1 MMKEK
6 ILRFGR
12 TAPLIGVLTEP
23 RAVTGAANLP
33 AVVLLNSGI
42 LHRVGA
48 CRLHVGVARRLA
60 RDGFTVLRFDYS
72 GIGDSEARRD
82 DLSFEESAL
91 LETREAMD
99 HLAKTRGSRE
109 FILMGLC
116 SGADMAH
123 EVARTDKRV
132 VGLVMLDG
140 WAYRDIGYYMHHY
153 GSRALR
159 LDVWQRWIGGRIA
172 GLRGAAR
179 AKPLSA
185 QQELEGFTYEV
196 PKYVRHF
203 PPRKRIA
210 ADLKDFV
217 QRSIAM
223 YFIFSGGQPNEY
235 NHAGQYRRTFWRVP
249 FGSRL
254 REEFLPDADHIFT
267 GLTHQAFVVDSVAE
281 WASEWTS
288 RAATTDVPAPAPAP
302 MPGYAAPAPARQP
315 IAGAR

>member
-1 MMKEK
+1 MTKEK

-23 RAVTGAANLP
+23 HAVPGGTNLP
-33 AVVLLNSGI
+33 AVVMLNSGI

-82 DLSFEESAL
+82 DLAFEESAL

-99 HLAKTRGSRE
+99 HLAATRGVRE

-123 EVARTDKRV
+123 EVARVDKRI

-153 GSRALR
+153 GRRALR
-159 LDVWQRWIGGRIA
+159 LDVWRRWLGSKLARA
-172 GLRGAAR
+172 RGAAR
-179 AKPLSA
+179 AVQPTA
-185 QQELEGFTYEV
+185 QQLEGFTYEV

-203 PPRKRIA
+203 PASSRIA

-217 QRSIAM
+217 ARGISM

-235 NHAGQYRRTFWRVP
+235 NHGGQYRRKFWRVP
-249 FGSRL
+249 FGGQL
-254 REEFLPDADHIFT
+254 REEYLPDADHIFT
-267 GLTHQAFVVDSVAE
+267 GLSHQAFVIDS
-281 WASEWTS
+281 
-288 RAATTDVPAPAPAP
+288 
-302 MPGYAAPAPARQP
+302 
-315 IAGAR
+315 

>member
-1 MMKEK
+1 MTKEK

-23 RAVTGAANLP
+23 HAVPGGVNLP

-82 DLSFEESAL
+82 DLAFEESAL

-123 EVARTDKRV
+123 EVARADKRV

-140 WAYRDIGYYMHHY
+140 WAYRDVGYYLHHY

-159 LDVWQRWIGGRIA
+159 LDVWRRWIASRIA
-172 GLRGAAR
+172 RLRGAAR
-179 AKPLSA
+179 AIQMSA
-185 QQELEGFTYEV
+185 QQQLEGFTYEV

-217 QRSIAM
+217 ERNIAM

-249 FGSRL
+249 FADRL
-254 REEFLPDADHIFT
+254 REEFLPEADHIFT
-267 GLTHQAFVVDSVAE
+267 GLGHQAFVVDSVAE
-281 WASEWTS
+281 WAGAWS
-288 RAATTDVPAPAPAP
+288 RRATTADAPIAASV
-302 MPGYAAPAPARQP
+302 PGYAAPAPSRQP
-315 IAGAR
+315 VAGAR

>member
-1 MMKEK
+1 MKEK

-23 RAVTGAANLP
+23 RSEAGAAGLP

-48 CRLHVGVARRLA
+48 CRLHVGIARRLA
-60 RDGFTVLRFDYS
+60 ADGFTVLRFDYS

-82 DLSFEESAL
+82 DLAFEESAL

-99 HLAKTRGSRE
+99 HLATTRGARE

-123 EVARTDKRV
+123 EVARADKRV

-140 WAYRDIGYYMHHY
+140 WAYRDIGYYLHHY
-153 GSRALR
+153 GTRALR
-159 LDVWQRWIGGRIA
+159 LDVWRRWILGKLA
-172 GLRGAAR
+172 KVRGAAR
-179 AKPLSA
+179 AMQPTA
-185 QQELEGFTYEV
+185 QRLEGFTYEV

-203 PPRKRIA
+203 PAPRRIA

-217 QRSIAM
+217 ARGISM

-249 FGSRL
+249 FGNLL

-267 GLTHQAFVVDSVAE
+267 GLGHQQFVVDSVAE
-281 WASEWTS
+281 WAGAW
-288 RAATTDVPAPAPAP
+288 ATRTPADIAPVTPA
-302 MPGYAAPAPARQP
+302 GYVAAPAASSPRRSV
-315 IAGAR
+315 AGAR

>member
-1 MMKEK
+1 MKEK

-23 RAVTGAANLP
+23 RATTSAAGLP

-82 DLSFEESAL
+82 DLAFEESAL

-99 HLAKTRGSRE
+99 HLATTRGAKE

-123 EVARTDKRV
+123 EVARADKRV

-140 WAYRDIGYYMHHY
+140 WAYRDIGYYLHHY
-153 GSRALR
+153 GARALR
-159 LDVWQRWIGGRIA
+159 LDVWRRWIVSKLA
-172 GLRGAAR
+172 KARGAAR
-179 AKPLSA
+179 ALKPAA
-185 QQELEGFTYEV
+185 QQLEGFTYEV

-203 PPRKRIA
+203 PAPRRIA

-217 QRSIAM
+217 GRGISM

-235 NHAGQYRRTFWRVP
+235 NHAGQYRRKFWRVR
-249 FGSRL
+249 FGDRL
-254 REEFLPDADHIFT
+254 REEYLPDADHIFT
-267 GLTHQAFVVDSVAE
+267 GLAHQQFVMESVAN
-281 WASEWTS
+281 WAEAWTK
-288 RAATTDVPAPAPAP
+288 RTPVADAAVTAAGA
-302 MPGYAAPAPARQP
+302 GYAPGAIAPRRTA
-315 IAGAR
+315 AGAR

>member
-1 MMKEK
+1 MKEK

-23 RAVTGAANLP
+23 RVTTSP
-33 AVVLLNSGI
+33 ASRPTVVLLNSGI

-60 RDGFTVLRFDYS
+60 QDGFTVLRFDYS

-99 HLAKTRGSRE
+99 HLATTRGARE

-123 EVARTDKRV
+123 EVARADKRI

-140 WAYRDIGYYMHHY
+140 WAYRNIGYYLHHY

-159 LDVWQRWIGGRIA
+159 LDVWRRWIVGKLVKA
-172 GLRGAAR
+172 RGAAR
-179 AKPLSA
+179 AMKPTA
-185 QQELEGFTYEV
+185 QQLEGFTYEV

-203 PPRKRIA
+203 PAPRRIA
-210 ADLKDFV
+210 ADLRDFV
-217 QRSIAM
+217 ARGISM

-235 NHAGQYRRTFWRVP
+235 NHAGQYRRTFWRVR
-249 FGSRL
+249 FGTRL
-254 REEFLPDADHIFT
+254 REEYLPDADHIFT
-267 GLTHQAFVVDSVAE
+267 GLAHQQFVMESVAE
-281 WASEWTS
+281 WAAAWTIPGQV
-288 RAATTDVPAPAPAP
+288 ADATTPV
-302 MPGYAAPAPARQP
+302 AAPGPLP
-315 IAGAR
+315 GAVPPRRTAVGASQG

>member
-1 MMKEK
+1 MKEK

-23 RAVTGAANLP
+23 RVAREAADLP
-33 AVVLLNSGI
+33 AVILLNSGI

-48 CRLHVGVARRLA
+48 CRLHVNIARRLA
-60 RDGFTVLRFDYS
+60 QDGFTVLRFDYS

-82 DLSFEESAL
+82 DLAFEESAL

-99 HLAKTRGSRE
+99 HLAKTRGTRE
-109 FILMGLC
+109 FVLMGLC

-123 EVARTDKRV
+123 EVARVDKRV

-140 WAYRDIGYYMHHY
+140 WAYRNAGYYLHHY
-153 GSRALR
+153 GSRALQ
-159 LDVWQRWIGGRIA
+159 LDVWRRWISNRVA
-172 GLRGAAR
+172 RMLGAAR
-179 AKPLSA
+179 AMQQPA
-185 QQELEGFTYEV
+185 QQQLEGFTYEV

-217 QRSIAM
+217 ERNIAM
-223 YFIFSGGQPNEY
+223 YFIFSGGQPDEY

-249 FGSRL
+249 FANRL

-267 GLTHQAFVVDSVAE
+267 GLGHQAFVVDSVAE
-281 WASEWTS
+281 WAGAWTR
-288 RAATTDVPAPAPAP
+288 RAATVDAPVAPSVPGYASPAPAGRPV
-302 MPGYAAPAPARQP
+302 
-315 IAGAR
+315 AGAR

>member
-1 MMKEK
+1 MKEK

-23 RAVTGAANLP
+23 RTVAGSASLP

-82 DLSFEESAL
+82 DLAFEESAL

-99 HLAKTRGSRE
+99 HLASTRGVRE

-123 EVARTDKRV
+123 EVARVDKRV

-140 WAYRDIGYYMHHY
+140 WAYRNPGYYLHHY
-153 GSRALR
+153 GSRAFR
-159 LDVWQRWIGGRIA
+159 LDVWRRWIGNKLARA
-172 GLRGAAR
+172 RGAAR
-179 AKPLSA
+179 AMQPTA
-185 QQELEGFTYEV
+185 QQLEGFTYEV

-203 PPRKRIA
+203 PAARRIA

-217 QRSIAM
+217 ARGISM

-249 FGSRL
+249 FGKNL

-267 GLTHQAFVVDSVAE
+267 GLSHQQFVVESVAE
-281 WASEWTS
+281 WA
-288 RAATTDVPAPAPAP
+288 AAWGKPAASASGATAPVIAP
-302 MPGYAAPAPARQP
+302 EFAEVSGAPLRTA
-315 IAGAR
+315 AGAR